1 MATDSSFWNTDLM
14 RPPQPKEH
22 WTVEEYLEFEMTS
35 PVRHEYADGQIYAM
49 ADESKNHNRIVGCL
63 CSILGRHLAGSHCE
77 AFTENVKLKV
87 RPTLFYYPDVVVTC
101 EPVADVEDED
111 DYVIDDPVLVVEV
124 LSKSTARTDRTEK
137 LREYQ
142 YLPNL
147 REYVIISQYRVQV
160 EVYRH
165 QNAGEEWS
173 KQVYSDLQSQVRF
186 DSIGVSVSLADIYR
200 RVRFS
205 ENILEIEREER

>member
-1 MATDSSFWNTDLM
+1 MSL
-14 RPPQPKEH
+14 PKPKEF
-22 WTVEEYLEFEMTS
+22 WTVEEYLEFEKTS
-35 PVRHEYADGQIYAM
+35 PVRHEYVEGQIYAM
-49 ADESKNHNRIVGCL
+49 DGDSKNHNRIAGGL
-63 CSILGRHLAGSHCE
+63 GSILNKHLADSRYE
-77 AFTENVKLKV
+77 AFIENVKLKV

-101 EPVADVEDED
+101 GPVDVDDED

-124 LSKSTARTDRTEK
+124 LSKSTARIDRTEK

-147 REYVIISQYRVQV
+147 REYAIVSQHRVQV

-165 QNAGEEWS
+165 QTAGEEWS

-186 DSIGVSVSLADIYR
+186 DSIGASVNLADIYR

>member
-1 MATDSSFWNTDLM
+1 MGL
-14 RPPQPKEH
+14 PKPKEF
-22 WTVEEYLEFEMTS
+22 WTVEEYLEFEKTS
-35 PVRHEYADGQIYAM
+35 PVRYEYVDGQIYAM
-49 ADESKNHNRIVGCL
+49 AGESKNHNRIAGHL
-63 CSILGRHLAGSHCE
+63 YSIFDQHLANSNCE
-77 AFTENVKLKV
+77 AFIENVKLQV

-101 EPVADVEDED
+101 GSVDVDDED
-111 DYVIDDPVLVVEV
+111 DYVIDDPALVVEV
-124 LSKSTARTDRTEK
+124 LSKSTARIDRTEK

-147 REYVIISQYRVQV
+147 REYVIVSQHRVQV

-165 QNAGEEWS
+165 QTAGEEWS

-186 DSIGVSVSLADIYR
+186 DSIGASVSLAEIYR

-205 ENILEIEREER
+205 ENILELEREER

>member
-1 MATDSSFWNTDLM
+1 MGL
-14 RPPQPKEH
+14 PKPKEY
-22 WTVEEYLEFEMTS
+22 WTVEEYLEFEKTS
-35 PVRHEYADGQIYAM
+35 PVRYEYVDGQIYAM
-49 ADESKNHNRIVGCL
+49 AGESKNHNRIAGRL
-63 CSILGRHLAGSHCE
+63 YSIFDQHLAGSHCE
-77 AFTENVKLKV
+77 AFIENVKLEV

-101 EPVADVEDED
+101 GPVAEVDDED
-111 DYVIDDPVLVVEV
+111 DYVIDDPVLIVEV

-142 YLPNL
+142 DLPNL

-165 QNAGEEWS
+165 QNTGEDWA
-173 KQVYSDLQSQVRF
+173 KQVYSDLQSQVHF

>member
-1 MATDSSFWNTDLM
+1 MGL
-14 RPPQPKEH
+14 PKPKEY
-22 WTVEEYLEFEMTS
+22 WTVEEYLEYEKTS
-35 PVRHEYADGQIYAM
+35 PVRYEYVDGQIYAM
-49 ADESKNHNRIVGCL
+49 AGESKNHNRIAADLFTIVNQ
-63 CSILGRHLAGSHCE
+63 HLASGHCE
-77 AFTENVKLKV
+77 AFIENVKLRV

-101 EPVADVEDED
+101 GPVDVDDED

-124 LSKSTARTDRTEK
+124 LSKSTARIDRTEK

-147 REYVIISQYRVQV
+147 REYVIVSQHRVQV

-165 QNAGEEWS
+165 QTAGEEWS
-173 KQVYSDLQSQVRF
+173 KQVYSDLQSQVHF
-186 DSIGVSVSLADIYR
+186 DSIGVRVNLADIYR

>member
-1 MATDSSFWNTDLM
+1 MGL
-14 RPPQPKEH
+14 PKPKEY
-22 WTVEEYLEFEMTS
+22 WTVEEYLEFEKTS
-35 PVRHEYADGQIYAM
+35 PVRYEYVDGQIYAM
-49 ADESKNHNRIVGCL
+49 AGESENHNRIAGHL
-63 CSILGRHLAGSHCE
+63 YSIFDQHLAVGNCE
-77 AFTENVKLKV
+77 AFIENVKLQV
-87 RPTLFYYPDVVVTC
+87 RPTLYYYPDVVVTC
-101 EPVADVEDED
+101 GPVDVDDED
-111 DYVIDDPVLVVEV
+111 DYVIDDPALVVEV
-124 LSKSTARTDRTEK
+124 LSKSTARIDRTEK

-147 REYVIISQYRVQV
+147 REYVIVSQHRVQV

-173 KQVYSDLQSQVRF
+173 KQVYSDLQSQVHF
-186 DSIGVSVSLADIYR
+186 DSIGARVSLAEIYR

>member
-1 MATDSSFWNTDLM
+1 MGL
-14 RPPQPKEH
+14 PKPKEF
-22 WTVEEYLEFEMTS
+22 WTVEEYLEFEKTS
-35 PVRHEYADGQIYAM
+35 LARHEFVDGQIYVM
-49 ADESKNHNRIVGCL
+49 DGDSKNHNWIAGVLG
-63 CSILGRHLAGSHCE
+63 SILNKRLADSHYE
-77 AFTENVKLKV
+77 AFIENVKLKV

-101 EPVADVEDED
+101 GPVDVDDED

-124 LSKSTARTDRTEK
+124 LSKSTARIDRTEK

-147 REYVIISQYRVQV
+147 REYVIVSQHRVQV
-160 EVYRH
+160 EIYRH
-165 QNAGEEWS
+165 QTAGEEWS
-173 KQVYSDLQSQVRF
+173 KQVYSDLQSQVHF
-186 DSIGVSVSLADIYR
+186 DSIGASVTFDSIGASVTLAEIYR